1 MQADHDP
8 HLTSSGISPLQNET
22 EEQLSEEEVEPLE
35 VQEPQKENVIYM
47 IKQSLQ
53 TRSKNR
59 VPTLIFSFL
68 EIFELLRLK
77 STSRELRDWVETYFQ
92 NLEFL
97 DLSPFFGYACSEE
110 RIMDINFSD
119 GRSFFMVFRQL
130 CPKRTKLSLAYSTQ
144 LTCSALKHFLLPDNW
159 SEKLVGLNLY
169 YCTKLKRVDLADVL
183 CDFATTLTDLNL
195 SMIHKLSI
203 TGVQRILLHLTEL
216 QRISILGSFKLD
228 QHSEKDLN
236 ALEEIEGCI
245 HEKNYGNL
253 TFLDCRKCT
262 LLQDRQFWM
271 PINKE
276 ESNHRAIFGVY
287 QRGRTWILGPKNI
300 TLRDISQLQCLYSD
314 CGTANSKKAEICK
327 SCQRRLFL
335 VDFLKKP
342 ATLYLETIS

>member
-1 MQADHDP
+1 
-8 HLTSSGISPLQNET
+8 
-22 EEQLSEEEVEPLE
+22 
-35 VQEPQKENVIYM
+35 
-47 IKQSLQ
+47 
-53 TRSKNR
+53 
-59 VPTLIFSFL
+59 
-68 EIFELLRLK
+68 
-77 STSRELRDWVETYFQ
+77 
-92 NLEFL
+92 
-97 DLSPFFGYACSEE
+97 
-110 RIMDINFSD
+110 MDINFSD

-203 TGVQRILLHLTEL
+203 TGVQRILHRLTEL
-216 QRISILGSFKLD
+216 RRISILGSFKLNH
-228 QHSEKDLN
+228 HSEQELI

-245 HEKNYGNL
+245 HEKNYENL

-262 LLQDRQFWM
+262 LLQDREFWM

-314 CGTANSKKAEICK
+314 CGIANSKKAEFCK

-335 VDFLKKP
+335 ADFLKKP
-342 ATLYLETIS
+342 STLYLEAIS

>member
-1 MQADHDP
+1 M
-8 HLTSSGISPLQNET
+8 ISECLQNG
-22 EEQLSEEEVEPLE
+22 QRYHKRQVH
-35 VQEPQKENVIYM
+35 N
-47 IKQSLQ
+47 
-53 TRSKNR
+53 
-59 VPTLIFSFL
+59 LIFSFL

-77 STSRELRDWVETYFQ
+77 STNKQFKQWVREYFEH
-92 NLEFL
+92 LPFL
-97 DLSPFFGYACSEE
+97 DLSPYFGYTITEQRLLDRS
-110 RIMDINFSD
+110 FSN
-119 GRSFFMVFRQL
+119 GRSFFQVFQQL

-228 QHSEKDLN
+228 QHSEQDLN

-262 LLQDRQFWM
+262 LLQDRQFWILSTRKDM
-271 PINKE
+271 DFGPE
-276 ESNHRAIFGVY
+276 EYNASRH
-287 QRGRTWILGPKNI
+287 
-300 TLRDISQLQCLYSD
+300 ISI
-314 CGTANSKKAEICK
+314 AM
-327 SCQRRLFL
+327 F
-335 VDFLKKP
+335 VF
-342 ATLYLETIS
+342 